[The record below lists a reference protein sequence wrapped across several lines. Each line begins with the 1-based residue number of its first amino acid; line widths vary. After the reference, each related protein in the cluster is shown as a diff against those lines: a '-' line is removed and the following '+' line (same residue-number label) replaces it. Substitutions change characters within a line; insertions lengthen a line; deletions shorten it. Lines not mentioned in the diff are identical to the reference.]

1 MEKRANT
8 SGLTEQ
14 QRAELQK
21 QLLDAKEA
29 LTSRRSGQLRARTDL
44 LSEVEDEGDAASRA
58 NSEDTLVSLAES
70 EHARLAEIERA
81 LAKFSN
87 GQYGIDEDTGE
98 PIPFGRLAALPWAR
112 FSASTQ
118 EEHDRQR

>member
-1 MEKRANT
+1 MANGVNE
-8 SGLTEQ
+8 SGLTQ
-14 QRAELQK
+14 AQRAQLQK
-21 QLLDAKEA
+21 QLLDAKES
-29 LTSRRSGQLRARTDL
+29 LTTRRSGQLRARTGL

-70 EHARLAEIERA
+70 DHARLAAIERA
-81 LAKFSN
+81 LAKFES
-87 GQYGIDEDTGE
+87 GEYGLDEDTGE

>member
-1 MEKRANT
+1 MANDE
-8 SGLTEQ
+8 SVSKLTPQ
-14 QRAELQK
+14 QKTTLQE
-21 QLLDAKEA
+21 QLLAAKEA

-58 NSEDTLVSLAES
+58 HSEDTLVTLAEGD
-70 EHARLAEIERA
+70 HARLAEIEHA
-81 LAKFSN
+81 LAKFSR
-87 GQYGIDEDTGE
+87 GDYGLDEDTGE

-112 FSASTQ
+112 FSARTQ

>member
-1 MEKRANT
+1 MEKSANT
-8 SGLTEQ
+8 SELTQQ
-14 QRAELQK
+14 QRATLQK

-44 LSEVEDEGDAASRA
+44 LTEVEDEGDAASRA

-70 EHARLAEIERA
+70 EHARLAQIDRA
-81 LAKFSN
+81 LAKFDS
-87 GQYGIDEDTGE
+87 GEYGFDEETGE
-98 PIPFGRLAALPWAR
+98 PIPFGHLAALPWAR
-112 FSASTQ
+112 FAASTQ

>member
-1 MEKRANT
+1 MENGANGN
-8 SGLTEQ
+8 GLSPE
-14 QRAELQK
+14 QRAQLQK
-21 QLLDAKEA
+21 QLLDAKES
-29 LTSRRSGQLRARTDL
+29 LTSRRSGQLRARTGL

-70 EHARLAEIERA
+70 DHARLAAIERA
-81 LAKFSN
+81 LVKFEN
-87 GQYGIDEDTGE
+87 GEYGLDEDTGE

>member
-1 MEKRANT
+1 MENRA
-8 SGLTEQ
+8 SRSDLTEQ

-44 LSEVEDEGDAASRA
+44 LTEVEDEGDAASRA

-70 EHARLAEIERA
+70 EHRRLAEIDHA
-81 LAKFSN
+81 LAKF
-87 GQYGIDEDTGE
+87 GKGEYGIDEDTGE

>member
-8 SGLTEQ
+8 SELTQQ
-14 QRAELQK
+14 QRDQLQK

-70 EHARLAEIERA
+70 EHARLAQIDRA
-81 LAKFSN
+81 LAKFA
-87 GQYGIDEDTGE
+87 GGEYGLDEETGE

-112 FSASTQ
+112 FAASTQ

>member
-1 MEKRANT
+1 MANDANDDE
-8 SGLTEQ
+8 LTQ
-14 QRAELQK
+14 PQLAQLKK

-70 EHARLAEIERA
+70 EHARLAAIDRA
-81 LAKFSN
+81 LAKFDK
-87 GQYGIDEDTGE
+87 GEYGYDEDTGE

>member
-8 SGLTEQ
+8 SELTEQ

-98 PIPFGRLAALPWAR
+98 PIPFGRLSALPWAR

>member
-1 MEKRANT
+1 MENGANG
-8 SGLTEQ
+8 SGLTQ
-14 QRAELQK
+14 AQRAQLQK
-21 QLLDAKEA
+21 QLLDAKES
-29 LTSRRSGQLRARTDL
+29 LTSRRSGQLRARTGL

-70 EHARLAEIERA
+70 DHARLAAIERA
-81 LAKFSN
+81 LAKFES
-87 GQYGIDEDTGE
+87 GEYGLDEDTGE

>member
-1 MEKRANT
+1 MEKRANP
-8 SGLTEQ
+8 SELSQEQ
-14 QRAELQK
+14 RNQLQQ

-70 EHARLAEIERA
+70 EHARLAQIDRA
-81 LAKFSN
+81 LAKFAS
-87 GQYGIDEDTGE
+87 GEYGLDEETGE

-112 FSASTQ
+112 FAASTQ

>member
-8 SGLTEQ
+8 SELTEQ